1 MVYIHAVAL
10 DCALGARPQDILA
23 NLGKNEAPGFT
34 PDSHWLLSGEP
45 LAFGHMTGDL
55 PAVPEN
61 LAKHQSRNNRALMSV
76 FNSEP
81 RFRELL
87 DRSDPSR
94 VGIILGT
101 STSGSEEFA
110 GYIRGFR
117 KGEPDPDFR
126 GEAQELGDP
135 SEFLSAWLSTTGPA
149 YTVSTACTSSIRAII
164 SGVRLLEAG
173 MIDAAIVGGAD
184 TLAKLPINGF
194 DALQALSHTRC
205 LPFSGI
211 RDGIAIG
218 EAAALLWLSREPGPI
233 AVRGFGESSDA
244 HHMSAPDPEGEG
256 AEAAIRE
263 ALQMAGV
270 TPDAIDYLNLHGTG
284 TKLNDSMEA
293 KDVYRVFGD
302 RVTAS
307 STKNLTGHTLGAAGA
322 AEAALI
328 AILLQNPGSVL
339 PPQLP
344 DSVPADPALPPISL
358 VSRFTAVSGSLMMSC
373 NFAFGGSNAALILG
387 TD

>member
-1 MVYIHAVAL
+1 
-10 DCALGARPQDILA
+10 
-23 NLGKNEAPGFT
+23 
-34 PDSHWLLSGEP
+34 
-45 LAFGHMTGDL
+45 
-55 PAVPEN
+55 
-61 LAKHQSRNNRALMSV
+61 
-76 FNSEP
+76 
-81 RFRELL
+81 
-87 DRSDPSR
+87 
-94 VGIILGT
+94 
-101 STSGSEEFA
+101 
-110 GYIRGFR
+110 
-117 KGEPDPDFR
+117 
-126 GEAQELGDP
+126 
-135 SEFLSAWLSTTGPA
+135 
-149 YTVSTACTSSIRAII
+149 
-164 SGVRLLEAG
+164 

-205 LPFSGI
+205 LPFSGH

-218 EAAALLWLSREPGPI
+218 EAAALLWLSLEPGPI

-256 AEAAIRE
+256 AEAAIRG

-293 KDVYRVFGD
+293 KAVYRVFGD
-302 RVTAS
+302 QVTAS

-322 AEAALI
+322 AETALI
-328 AILLQNPGSVL
+328 ALLLQNPGSVL

-344 DSVPADPALPPISL
+344 DAVPVDPALPPISL